1 MATVMTVTGPVP
13 ADRLGFTLM
22 HEHIFLDLT
31 RDIAGRNSLL
41 NDPELAAR
49 ELALYRQAGGTTLV
63 DQTTGGLRGH
73 DHDIT
78 PTAHALA
85 VRDVARRTGLQVV
98 LGAGWY
104 REPYYERRL
113 WRMKTDQ
120 IAEELV
126 RDVTAGLDGTDVRA
140 GLLGEIGSHFTW
152 ISPVEER
159 VFRAVAR
166 AHRRTGVSIATHALN
181 SPVGLDQ
188 LAILEEEGVD
198 PRRVVVGH
206 AHSYPVP
213 EYHAALAR
221 RGAFVSFD
229 RLGYVQPYEHERM
242 LEGIRRLVEAGLV
255 GHVVLSQDVCW
266 RTDYVAYGGRGYAFV
281 PTGLREEL
289 RALGI
294 GDEPF
299 HRMTVD
305 NPRRAL
311 TGEA

>member
-1 MATVMTVTGPVP
+1 MTTVMTVTGPVP

-31 RDIAGRNSLL
+31 RDVLGRNSLL
-41 NDPELAAR
+41 NDPELAYR
-49 ELALYRQAGGTTLV
+49 ELSLYKAAGGVTLV

-78 PTAHALA
+78 PTAHAIA
-85 VRDVARRTGLQVV
+85 VRDMARRTGLQVI

-113 WRMKTDQ
+113 WRLKTDQ

-126 RDVTAGLDGTDVRA
+126 RDLTVGLDGTDVRA

-152 ISPVEER
+152 VSPVEER

-166 AHRRTGVSIATHALN
+166 AHRKTGVSIATHSLN
-181 SPVGLDQ
+181 SPVGLDH
-188 LAILEEEGVD
+188 LDILKEEGVD
-198 PRRVVVGH
+198 PRRVTIGH
-206 AHSYPVP
+206 AHTYPVH
-213 EYHAALAR
+213 EYHVALAR
-221 RGAFVSFD
+221 RGAFLSFD
-229 RLGYVQPYEHERM
+229 RMGYNQPYEHERM
-242 LEGIRRLVEAGLV
+242 LQGIKALVDAGLE

-266 RTDYVAYGGRGYAFV
+266 RTDYVAYGGRGYAFI
-281 PTGLREEL
+281 PGPLRQEL
-289 RALGI
+289 AAIGI
-294 GDEPF
+294 GDELF
-299 HRMTVD
+299 HRLTVD

-311 TGEA
+311 AGS